1 MIKRS
6 KINLLFFII
15 HSLIKIKGF
24 KWISE
29 KLEERKNKIKVFND
43 LALEHAYQ
51 VCSEIEEVRDKHLL
65 KNKAQCLHRSLLG
78 FFIFLQKNIEVTFC
92 LGIHKEK
99 FEAHAWLEY
108 KNKVINDEHDAIK
121 KNFNVIYKF

>member
-6 KINLLFFII
+6 KINLLFFVI
-15 HSLIKIKGF
+15 HAFIKIKGF

-29 KLEERKNKIKVFND
+29 KLENRKNKIKAFND
-43 LALEHAYQ
+43 IALDQAYQ
-51 VCSEIEEVRDKHLL
+51 ICLEIEGVRENHFL
-65 KNKAQCLHRSLLG
+65 KRDAQCLHRSLLG
-78 FFIFLQKNIEVTFC
+78 FFLFSQRSIDVNFC

-108 KNKVINDEHDAIK
+108 KNNVINDDHNEIT
-121 KNFNVIYKF
+121 KNYNVIYKF